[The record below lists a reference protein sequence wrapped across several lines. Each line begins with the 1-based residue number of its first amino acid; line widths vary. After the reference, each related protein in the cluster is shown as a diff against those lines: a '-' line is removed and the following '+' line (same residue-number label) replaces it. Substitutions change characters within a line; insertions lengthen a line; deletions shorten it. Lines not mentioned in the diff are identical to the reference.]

1 MTSSL
6 KEQISRR
13 TSEIEE
19 IIYAYLPPVEGQQK
33 TVMAAMDYT
42 YKAGG
47 KRLRPMLMEETY
59 KSFGGTDRG
68 LIEPFMAAI
77 EMIHT
82 YSLIH
87 DDLPALDNDDTRRGK
102 PTAHVVFGEDMAIL
116 AGDALLNYAFETA
129 AKAFRG
135 EAEDI
140 TVARAFRI
148 LAEKPGIYGMIGGQV
163 IDVENTGKAIS
174 LDTLMTI
181 HRLKTA
187 ALIECAM
194 MIGAILA
201 GADHESVAKVE
212 KIANR
217 VGLAFQIQDDILD
230 VTSTE
235 DVLGKPVGSD
245 EKNEKVTYVSLKGLD
260 QASRD
265 VESYTEEAIGY
276 YDSLNLDN
284 EFLRNLLLSLTSRK
298 K

>member
-1 MTSSL
+1 MEKLISMIQQDDVVMFVDICQLSKITS
-6 KEQISRR
+6 EQIYLYERFLEKGINLEFIR
-13 TSEIEE
+13 NPWLDSENF
-19 IIYAYLPPVEGQQK
+19 
-33 TVMAAMDYT
+33 TVSA
-42 YKAGG
+42 
-47 KRLRPMLMEETY
+47 LEETTNT
-59 KSFGGTDRG
+59 K
-68 LIEPFMAAI
+68 
-77 EMIHT
+77 
-82 YSLIH
+82 
-87 DDLPALDNDDTRRGK
+87 
-102 PTAHVVFGEDMAIL
+102 
-116 AGDALLNYAFETA
+116 
-129 AKAFRG
+129 
-135 EAEDI
+135 
-140 TVARAFRI
+140 RI
-148 LAEKPGIYGMIGGQV
+148 LENV
-163 IDVENTGKAIS
+163 IANTGKAIS